1 MDKKDVLNLGTE
13 KHFVKTTDPDMA
25 EYLRK
30 AGFVELAKEGSRW
43 VFINEVNKMIGFSAD
58 LKDV

>member
-1 MDKKDVLNLGTE
+1 MLNLGTE
-13 KHFVKTTDPDMA
+13 KHFVKTTDPDTA

-43 VFINEVNKMIGFSAD
+43 VFVNEVNKMIGFLAD